1 MKRGYVRMEKLGF
14 YRDTWAEIDLD
25 AITSNVSSMKMH
37 LGSHV
42 KLIAVVKANAYGHGG
57 VQVAKAAIEAGAE
70 MLAVAFLD
78 EAISLRQAGVTEPIL
93 VMGASRPTD
102 MKVALEYDLVLTV
115 FSLEWLKEAVSQQN
129 IENEKV
135 SIHLKVDTGMG
146 RLGIRGEQEFK
157 DVLQFIHKNKLF
169 SFEGVYTHFATADE
183 LDTHYFKE
191 QLHKFTLFIKD
202 FDTEK
207 IMIHCANSATGLRY
221 PENVFNAV
229 RFGIS
234 MYGLTPS
241 QEIINQLPY
250 KLKEAFSLHSKLV
263 QVKRIPKG
271 AKISYGATY
280 VADEEQ
286 WIGTLPIGYADGW
299 IRRLRESEVLVDGIR
314 VPIVGRICMD
324 QLMIKL
330 PEEKAIGTRVTLIG
344 LQNKEQITVDEVAS
358 RLDTINYEVPCIIT
372 SRVPRVFLR
381 NQSVVEV
388 RNELLNDS
396 FN

>member
-1 MKRGYVRMEKLGF
+1 MEKLGF

-25 AITSNVSSMKMH
+25 AITSNISSMKTH

-42 KLIAVVKANAYGHGG
+42 KLIAVVKANAYGHGD

-70 MLAVAFLD
+70 QLAVAFLD
-78 EAISLRQAGVTEPIL
+78 EAISLRQAGILVPIL

-102 MKVALEYDLVLTV
+102 VKIALEYDLTLTV
-115 FSLEWLKEAVSQQN
+115 FSLKWLKEAVNQEK
-129 IENEKV
+129 IENKKV

-146 RLGIRGEQEFK
+146 RLGIREEQEFK
-157 DVLQFIHKNKLF
+157 DALQFIRESTFLYL
-169 SFEGVYTHFATADE
+169 EGVYTHFATADE
-183 LDTHYFKE
+183 LDSHYFKE
-191 QLHKFTLFIKD
+191 QLHKFTLFLKNVD
-202 FDTEK
+202 LEK

-234 MYGLTPS
+234 MYGLAPS
-241 QEIINQLPY
+241 HEIIDQLPFQ
-250 KLKEAFSLHSKLV
+250 LKEAFSLHSKLV
-263 QVKRIPKG
+263 HVKRIPKG
-271 AKISYGATY
+271 AKVSYGATY

-299 IRRLRESEVLVDGIR
+299 IRRLRESEVIVDGKR
-314 VPIVGRICMD
+314 VPIIGRICMD

-344 LQNKEQITVDEVAS
+344 SQDKEQITVDEVAS
-358 RLDTINYEVPCIIT
+358 RLNTINYEVPCTIT

-381 NQSVVEV
+381 NQRVVEV
-388 RNELLNDS
+388 KNELLNDHLK
-396 FN
+396 